1 MKTQLLKNRDA
12 TEIQKAKE
20 AAEKKRQELK
30 LKFDSLIQKAE
41 SSEIKRGTLAWLR
54 PRVWG
59 IVYFLGK
66 YKEVIKNRLAKK

>member
-1 MKTQLLKNRDA
+1 VETN
-12 TEIQKAKE
+12 
-20 AAEKKRQELK
+20 
-30 LKFDSLIQKAE
+30 
-41 SSEIKRGTLAWLR
+41 EIKRGTLAWLR